1 MLGTCVI
8 ERYYRLW
15 RIRPCADN
23 KSHKQAYFYVSFKNV
38 INVDY
43 LCVVFRLIIII
54 DYTLDYIKELII
66 TQGLGGAFGK
76 GLGCQSLGWWFMS
89 LLCQIEKKASASFQ
103 P

>member
-1 MLGTCVI
+1 MLGTCVV
-8 ERYYRLW
+8 EHYYRLW

-38 INVDY
+38 INVNY

-66 TQGLGGAFGK
+66 GHGGAVGK
-76 GLGCQSLGWWFMS
+76 GLGCQSLGW
-89 LLCQIEKKASASFQ
+89 
-103 P
+103 